1 MATEQERSEAESRN
15 GQKETG
21 MAMSTEEMTKLQDE
35 VKTLE
40 VSQAGQAAT
49 IAGAQMT
56 QAAAQ
61 AGTWS
66 TMAAGAG
73 GLIIGIFLGL
83 AISPSHRR

>member
-1 MATEQERSEAESRN
+1 MSPTGNQRSDVQDN
-15 GQKETG
+15 GQKEG
-21 MAMSTEEMTKLQDE
+21 SMATSTEDMSKLQE
-35 VKTLE
+35 QVKGLE

-66 TMAAGAG
+66 TMAAGMG
-73 GLIIGIFLGL
+73 GLIVGIFLGI
-83 AISPSHRR
+83 AISNSHRR

>member
-1 MATEQERSEAESRN
+1 MAT
-15 GQKETG
+15 
-21 MAMSTEEMTKLQDE
+21 STEDMEKLQE
-35 VKTLE
+35 QVKGLE

-66 TMAAGAG
+66 TMAAGMGAF
-73 GLIIGIFLGL
+73 IVGIFLGI
-83 AISPSHRR
+83 AITSSRRR

>member
-1 MATEQERSEAESRN
+1 MASTGDQRSEIQGN
-15 GQKETG
+15 GQKEG
-21 MAMSTEEMTKLQDE
+21 AMSTSTEDLSKLQEE
-35 VKTLE
+35 VKGLE

-66 TMAAGAG
+66 TMAAGMG
-73 GLIIGIFLGL
+73 GFVIGVFLGI
-83 AISPSHRR
+83 AISNSGRR

>member
-1 MATEQERSEAESRN
+1 MASTGDQRSEIQGN
-15 GQKETG
+15 GQKEGT
-21 MAMSTEEMTKLQDE
+21 MSTSTEDLSKLQDE
-35 VKTLE
+35 VKGLE

-66 TMAAGAG
+66 TMAAGMG
-73 GLIIGIFLGL
+73 GFVIGVFLGI
-83 AISPSHRR
+83 AISNSGRR